1 MIQFS
6 KPRRPFDRNS
16 ANNRFQHDARDM
28 LAGTSSSL
36 NGQGVGGLGG
46 GGAVQG
52 NGLSSRFD
60 SAFFRGHDAIS
71 SIPSDVQSV
80 RSQATYSSGLP
91 TFSQAGSTYPSSVK
105 RSNAS
110 ASSYAAST
118 FSQDLLSSNDASS
131 VRDDASSINGGGGL
145 GSTSSIGFSQADRLS
160 LTDAASD
167 YKSQGGWTNQDDG
180 ASAYSSSQVTEY

>member
-16 ANNRFQHDARDM
+16 NMNRFQHDARDM
-28 LAGTSSSL
+28 LGGTAS
-36 NGQGVGGLGG
+36 NGG
-46 GGAVQG
+46 GKLLVIFSAFPTALITQKSFSSGQG

-71 SIPSDVQSV
+71 SIPSDAQSV

-105 RSNAS
+105 RS
-110 ASSYAAST
+110 ASSYASST

-131 VRDDASSINGGGGL
+131 IRDDAA
-145 GSTSSIGFSQADRLS
+145 SSIGFSQADRL
-160 LTDAASD
+160 DASSE
-167 YKSQGGWTNQDDG
+167 YKGPGAWTEYEE
-180 ASAYSSSQVTEY
+180 SAYTGSQAGLTEY